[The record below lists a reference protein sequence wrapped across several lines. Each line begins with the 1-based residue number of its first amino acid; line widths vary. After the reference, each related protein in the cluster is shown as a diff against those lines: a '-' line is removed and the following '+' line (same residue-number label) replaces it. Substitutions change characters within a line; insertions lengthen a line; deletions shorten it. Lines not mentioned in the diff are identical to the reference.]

1 MYYVPVYA
9 LIKIVANMTWVSCV
23 CVICVVHMCNVC
35 VYVLVH
41 MSVLVCMFVLC
52 VHACVHD
59 YVRVHANLSSGGGA
73 ASLLRRSTMH
83 LCLTQILRDTPFKG
97 KVHHE
102 LKLILINAE

>member
-23 CVICVVHMCNVC
+23 CVICVVHMSNVC

-59 YVRVHANLSSGGGA
+59 YVRVHANLSSGGGRPPHSGGQPCTYA
-73 ASLLRRSTMH
+73 WPRFSEIPPLKAKFTMNSNW
-83 LCLTQILRDTPFKG
+83 F
-97 KVHHE
+97 
-102 LKLILINAE
+102 